1 MLAKKS
7 QYNVAVAGATG
18 AVGRK
23 MLEILAERNFP
34 VANLKVLASARS
46 VGQTLSFKGN
56 PVTVEELNE
65 NSFGGVDIALFSA
78 GAGVSRQ
85 FAPSAVKSGCIVID
99 NSSAFR
105 MEPNIPLVVP
115 EVNPEA
121 IGSDPG
127 IIANPNCSTIQMV
140 VALKP
145 IHDNFKIKRVVV
157 STYQSVSGSG
167 QKAIEE
173 LQNQTKNL
181 LDGKS
186 SKPSVYPHQIAFNC
200 LPHIDIF
207 LENGYT
213 KEEMKMVEETQ
224 KILGDASIQVSP
236 TTVRVPVFYSHSESV
251 NVETEKPMNAAEVKK
266 ILSGQSG
273 IRVVDNPEKNEYP
286 LAIDATD
293 RDEVF
298 VGRIRDD
305 ISCENAI
312 NFWVVSDNLRKGA
325 ALNAI
330 QIAEY
335 LIQR

>member
-145 IHDNFKIKRVVV
+145 IHDNF
-157 STYQSVSGSG
+157 
-167 QKAIEE
+167 
-173 LQNQTKNL
+173 
-181 LDGKS
+181 
-186 SKPSVYPHQIAFNC
+186 
-200 LPHIDIF
+200 
-207 LENGYT
+207 
-213 KEEMKMVEETQ
+213 
-224 KILGDASIQVSP
+224 
-236 TTVRVPVFYSHSESV
+236 
-251 NVETEKPMNAAEVKK
+251 
-266 ILSGQSG
+266 
-273 IRVVDNPEKNEYP
+273 
-286 LAIDATD
+286 
-293 RDEVF
+293 
-298 VGRIRDD
+298 
-305 ISCENAI
+305 
-312 NFWVVSDNLRKGA
+312 
-325 ALNAI
+325 
-330 QIAEY
+330 
-335 LIQR
+335 